1 MEKWYMIVE
10 GKHMKPKELTLEEKL
25 KNDFKRGLTVN
36 QVAEKYGL
44 TDQTVKYYFKKYL
57 LKLL

>member
-1 MEKWYMIVE
+1 MIVE
-10 GKHMKPKELTLEEKL
+10 RKHMKPKPKELTLEEKL

-36 QVAEKYGL
+36 QVSNKYGL

>member
-1 MEKWYMIVE
+1 VVYDCRKE
-10 GKHMKPKELTLEEKL
+10 HMKPKPKELTLEEKL

-36 QVAEKYGL
+36 QVSNKYGL

>member
-1 MEKWYMIVE
+1 MKP
-10 GKHMKPKELTLEEKL
+10 KPKELTLEEKL

-36 QVAEKYGL
+36 QVSNKYGL